1 MLYQKSLIVKH
12 NFKFILQI
20 GSKSLH
26 IYISA
31 HISTEFWQIYIGIEV
46 QLKKI
51 ATLYKTIFSNNSV

>member
-51 ATLYKTIFSNNSV
+51 ATL